1 MELRHLRYFVAI
13 AEERSFTRAAERVWV
28 AQPGL
33 SSQIRRLEDE
43 LGIKLFERHTRGVDL
58 TGAGEVFLERARSTL
73 AAADEA
79 RATGAD
85 LEAGLLGSIRL
96 GVAACAQWSG
106 LSPLLGR
113 FATSH
118 PGVELTVVEAYGGTL
133 LRDLRD
139 GRLDALVAP
148 AAFGSAEFARLR
160 LGLEPWIVLVGGGHR
175 LASHAPISADE
186 VAGERVVITGHRDGA
201 GYDREVMETLEA
213 LGVRPRVLRG
223 GPGPALFAPVA
234 DGTALALST
243 AGRSEG
249 NGIVGRAL
257 LPAPE
262 LTFQLFWRDGLPT
275 PALVELIRAAE
286 GAAQVRPGPL
296 APPRSPHESFPHTP
310 PVDGHSNA

>member
-1 MELRHLRYFVAI
+1 MELRHLRYFVAV
-13 AEERSFTRAAERVWV
+13 AEERSFTRAAERLWV

-33 SSQIRRLEDE
+33 SSQIRRLEEE

-58 TGAGEVFLERARSTL
+58 TAAGEVLLGRARATL

-96 GVAACAQWSG
+96 GVAACAQWGG
-106 LSPLLGR
+106 LSPLLER

-148 AAFGSAEFARLR
+148 SAFGSAEFARLR
-160 LGLEPWIVLVGGGHR
+160 LGLEPWIVLVGDGHR
-175 LASHAPISADE
+175 LASTGPISGDE
-186 VAGERVVITGHRDGA
+186 VEGEQIVITGHRDGA
-201 GYDREVMETLEA
+201 GYDLEVTDTLEA
-213 LGVRPRVLRG
+213 LGVNPRVMRG
-223 GPGPALFAPVA
+223 GPGPALFAAVA

-243 AGRSEG
+243 AATSKA
-249 NGIVGRAL
+249 NGVVGHPL
-257 LPAPE
+257 LPARE
-262 LTFQLFWRDGLPT
+262 LTFELFWRDALPAPT
-275 PALVELIRAAE
+275 LVELIRTAE
-286 GAAQVRPGPL
+286 SAPQLPAEPGGAVALV
-296 APPRSPHESFPHTP
+296 A
-310 PVDGHSNA
+310 